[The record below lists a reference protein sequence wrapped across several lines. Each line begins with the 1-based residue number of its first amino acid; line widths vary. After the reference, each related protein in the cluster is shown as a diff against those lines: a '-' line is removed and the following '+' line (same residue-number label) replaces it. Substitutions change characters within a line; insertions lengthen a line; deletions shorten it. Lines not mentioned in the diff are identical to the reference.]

1 MCFNHEFQFTLKMFY
16 WSKPAIKIMP
26 VYENSIA
33 VLSSLRILQILRFNQ
48 DNLEVKKDSSDHC
61 FVTLLWSP

>member
-1 MCFNHEFQFTLKMFY
+1 
-16 WSKPAIKIMP
+16 MP